1 MDFIKYQCP
10 SCENTLKIPTNL
22 IGKTLTCPNCKN
34 LINPT
39 FEENLVEEPLE
50 PTSVQKEVPQMLY
63 FAKVVE
69 QKILIKIFPV
79 KNAMYLWGLTTK
91 NRILSS
97 MKMYQ
102 IILLHQL

>member
-1 MDFIKYQCP
+1 
-10 SCENTLKIPTNL
+10 
-22 IGKTLTCPNCKN
+22 
-34 LINPT
+34 
-39 FEENLVEEPLE
+39 
-50 PTSVQKEVPQMLY
+50 MLY

-91 NRILSS
+91 TRILSG